1 MKYLAAFALAFGF
14 GIIFTLLIR
23 RLALK
28 LNIIDWPK
36 PGEERHIHKN
46 PAPLL
51 GGLAVFLAFLVV
63 ILVETFLTP
72 NLLGGFLLPKHL
84 LVILVG
90 GGILMI
96 GGFLD
101 DKYNLKPCKSI
112 IFPIVSALVIIV
124 GGIGIE
130 YISNPF
136 GNAISLEQIKL
147 TLFSVG
153 GIPYQIVLFADLFAL
168 VWILGMSYTTKFL
181 DGLDGLVAGITTI
194 GAFVIFILSLTKD
207 VAQPETAILAIT
219 LAGATLG
226 YLIFAWHP
234 ARIFLGEGGSLFC
247 GFMLGTLAIIGGS
260 KVATA
265 LLILG
270 IPILDVIWVVLRRI
284 FQKKS
289 PFMADKKH
297 LHFRLLD
304 VGLSHRQVVLFL
316 YAVTLIFGLCALFL
330 QGKEKL
336 ITLLI
341 LAGVMVV
348 LVLVLIFA
356 YEKKRKKLIE
366 KSSS

>member
-14 GIIFTLLIR
+14 GIIFTLLVR

-36 PGEERHIHKN
+36 ARKSKIHKN
-46 PAPLL
+46 PTPLL
-51 GGLAVFLAFLVV
+51 GGLAVFSAFLVV
-63 ILVETFLTP
+63 VLIETFFTP

-90 GGILMI
+90 GGILVI

-101 DKYNLKPCKSI
+101 DKYNFKPYKSI
-112 IFPIVSALVIIV
+112 IFPIVSALVIII

-130 YISNPF
+130 YITNPF
-136 GNAISLEQIKL
+136 GSALSLEQIKL
-147 TLFSVG
+147 TLFSIE
-153 GIPYQIVLFADLFAL
+153 GIPYQIILFADLFAL

-194 GAFVIFILSLTKD
+194 GAFIIFILSLTKD
-207 VAQPETAILAIT
+207 VAQPETAILAII
-219 LAGATLG
+219 LAGAMLG

-234 ARIFLGEGGSLFC
+234 ARIFFGEGGSLFC
-247 GFMLGTLAIIGGS
+247 GFMLGTLAILAGS
-260 KVATA
+260 KIATA

-270 IPILDVIWVVLRRI
+270 IPILDVIWVIIRRVL
-284 FQKKS
+284 QKRS

-304 VGLSHRQVVLFL
+304 VGLSHRQSVLFL
-316 YAVTLIFGLCALFL
+316 YALTLSFGLCALFL

-336 ITLLI
+336 ITLLV
-341 LAGVMVV
+341 LAGVMIV
-348 LVLVLIFA
+348 LAIILVIV
-356 YEKKRKKLIE
+356 YKRKKSTVNGLTE
-366 KSSS
+366 ND